1 MNKPISLIMILLVWE
16 IVGFG
21 AIQPG
26 RLIHV
31 PNIKGIFSI
40 TVSPVG
46 SEVLFYGS
54 RDELEGEILSGSL
67 FRLNLNSQKFSVVH
81 INATQASNPTTPVW
95 QADGSAAFFQC
106 DDGIYKLYSN
116 NIIPKLIWRGIAE
129 GMAIS
134 KNEKFLAFW
143 KIEDSISTLI
153 VLDIKNKKEIRSW
166 RLPLRFESDKIGW
179 NLAFSQDDQILYA
192 RTFDEASKTPLK
204 SFNITN
210 AKIEII
216 EPNCL
221 AVSQNNKATYYIA
234 ELKHNRILKKI
245 IPYDTDSKLII
256 NQFNFDCLVGGEN
269 SRWITAKKYSSK
281 ETVIID
287 S

>member
-134 KNEKFLAFW
+134 KNEKFLVIKGQAL
-143 KIEDSISTLI
+143 IELR
-153 VLDIKNKKEIRSW
+153 DIYSKEI
-166 RLPLRFESDKIGW
+166 IQYNVNGN
-179 NLAFSQDDQILYA
+179 NLEIVEMIPGY
-192 RTFDEASKTPLK
+192 TH
-204 SFNITN
+204 NITN
-210 AKIEII
+210 TGDEEMVLLIWANESYNPVAPDTNFIE
-216 EPNCL
+216 
-221 AVSQNNKATYYIA
+221 V
-234 ELKHNRILKKI
+234 
-245 IPYDTDSKLII
+245 
-256 NQFNFDCLVGGEN
+256 
-269 SRWITAKKYSSK
+269 
-281 ETVIID
+281 
-287 S
+287 